1 MASAIYR
8 RPNLWP
14 FSYAGMPD
22 LSGQPYMAVGGT
34 TEQALQLMTQVKNMT
49 VSVAWNVFY
58 PSSVSPIY
66 DYTSIFNNTVNFDSP
81 GASPAT
87 SFGTGYGYYYS
98 NYGGGRWTS
107 PAERVLV
114 PPGDSTLPWPSL
126 STIYEPTQPL
136 KTLEGSISLSKTNAG
151 LVQSCLVINAQ
162 DSGVTGVSLNYPGST
177 YPLATTPISL
187 YGIDFG
193 LLYLYS
199 NNNPDPSFL
208 PVVNL
213 FSASASVTLY

>member
-1 MASAIYR
+1 
-8 RPNLWP
+8 
-14 FSYAGMPD
+14 MPD

-34 TEQALQLMTQVKNMT
+34 TEQALQLMTQVNNMA

-58 PSSVSPIY
+58 PSSVDPIY
-66 DYTSIFNNTVNFDSP
+66 DYTSIFNYTVNFNSP

-114 PPGDSTLPWPSL
+114 TPGNSTLPWPSL
-126 STIYEPTQPL
+126 QTVFEPTQPL
-136 KTLEGSISLSKTNAG
+136 KTLEASISLSKTGAG
-151 LVQSCLVINAQ
+151 LVQSCLVISAG
-162 DSGVTGVSLNYPGST
+162 DSGVTGAHLNYPGST
-177 YPLATTPISL
+177 YPLATTAISL

-193 LLYLYS
+193 LLYLFSTS
-199 NNNPDPSFL
+199 NPVPGFL
-208 PVVNL
+208 PVVNS